1 MERTKF
7 PYNVHSE
14 FQDKTEGINAE
25 TKRGI
30 IKVVIGS
37 MIATVTWLSWTMF
50 SGTPF
55 VILGTIATLVLSV
68 IAAVLIWNKFFVDKE
83 LEAFEDKTGNK
94 IFRFFNLSLAEE
106 NSDMELKDGT
116 EVLRYV
122 TGEKAISFSFTI
134 GNNTPMGESITEEF
148 LDKLFYLVHVNKL
161 RMKIFTDKQPWE
173 GSTMHRKFLRRIS
186 LSNDA
191 RLRETLIDIDKH
203 QSVIFSK
210 NYIPRVTMILLMK
223 GNKMK
228 ELQVIADFINSWY
241 DENKN
246 LTNVRE
252 LVWETCLSSLAI
264 MCQYLGTKTLEV
276 SPLADKEKTIALD
289 TRLMVSPHNVDGFF
303 NSRQV
308 ELSLVDTNSQIYRQS
323 KYSKARRR
331 RQS

>member
-14 FQDKTEGINAE
+14 FQDKTEGINGE
-25 TKRGI
+25 TKKGI
-30 IKVVIGS
+30 MKVVVGG
-37 MIATVTWLSWTMF
+37 MIATVTWLGWTLF

-55 VILGTIATLVLSV
+55 VILGTIATLVLSIV
-68 IAAVLIWNKFFVDKE
+68 LAVFIWNKFLVDKE

-94 IFRFFNLSLAEE
+94 IFRFFKLSLAEE
-106 NSDMELKDGT
+106 ASDMELKDGI
-116 EVLRYV
+116 EILRYV
-122 TGEKAISFSFTI
+122 TGEKAIAFSFTI

-148 LDKLFYLVHVNKL
+148 LDKLFFLIHQNKL
-161 RMKIFTDKQPWE
+161 RQKIFTDKQPWE

-203 QSVIFSK
+203 QSEIFSK
-210 NYIPRVTMILLMK
+210 NYIPRVTIILLMK

-228 ELQVIADFINSWY
+228 ELQVMADFINSWY
-241 DENKN
+241 MENKN

-252 LVWETCLSSLAI
+252 LIWENRLSTLAI
-264 MCQYLGTKTLEV
+264 MCRFLGTKTLEV

-289 TRLMVSPHNVDGFF
+289 TRLMVSPHNVEGFF

-308 ELSLVDTNSQIYRQS
+308 ELSMVDTNSKIYRQS

-331 RQS
+331 RQR